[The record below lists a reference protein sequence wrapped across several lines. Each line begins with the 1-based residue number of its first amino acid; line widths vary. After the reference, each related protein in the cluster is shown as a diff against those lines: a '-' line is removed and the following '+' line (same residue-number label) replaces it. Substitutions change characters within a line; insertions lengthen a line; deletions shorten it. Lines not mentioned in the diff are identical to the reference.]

1 MKNKAIAATTHID
14 KHNMRIAKEALENM
28 AKDIRES
35 GTVPA
40 MKIEHDTI
48 IPPIGKVIDGWVEK
62 REDNEYQLVVIQE
75 VFSNA
80 SEITLPDGTTALLE
94 SSESDKRP
102 FTVNKETNLLTGLK
116 ISVDYANFESQ
127 DDYKKFR
134 DEIKQAGEF
143 EEGVIGR
150 KSFIPDPEMII
161 AISHFLLATTVGK
174 KVLEKLTDRIIDTV
188 LDDTVPKAY
197 EGIKKAVFSM
207 AKYSIPKNRPITYVF
222 LVSGIFNVQLVI
234 RSNDPN
240 KVMEAIL
247 QENLA
252 EIFVKAQEFHEA
264 LDISEIQFLFS
275 DKEEWEFNYLL
286 TNKGEVIGSPA
297 SHSKRVKRIELLN
310 QELGRNNEIL

>member
-1 MKNKAIAATTHID
+1 M
-14 KHNMRIAKEALENM
+14 
-28 AKDIRES
+28 
-35 GTVPA
+35 
-40 MKIEHDTI
+40 
-48 IPPIGKVIDGWVEK
+48 
-62 REDNEYQLVVIQE
+62 
-75 VFSNA
+75 
-80 SEITLPDGTTALLE
+80 LE

-174 KVLEKLTDRIIDTV
+174 KVLEKLTDKIIDTV

-207 AKYSIPKNRPITYVF
+207 AKYSIPKNRPITYV
-222 LVSGIFNVQLVI
+222 S
-234 RSNDPN
+234 
-240 KVMEAIL
+240 
-247 QENLA
+247 
-252 EIFVKAQEFHEA
+252 
-264 LDISEIQFLFS
+264 
-275 DKEEWEFNYLL
+275 
-286 TNKGEVIGSPA
+286 
-297 SHSKRVKRIELLN
+297 
-310 QELGRNNEIL
+310 